1 MEQQLLAVQ
10 EELREGHA
18 GKALALL
25 QRLRELPGGR
35 PNWRLLELIAEGCKQ
50 LGDAEG
56 AAAALYQ
63 AAQEDEY
70 LRSQREH
77 YSGYLFA
84 LHYLPS
90 LSPEELARAH
100 FAYGELCRGEGLAEA
115 RKAAGSGQGAA
126 GKKRLRVGY
135 LAPSFCESAVL
146 RFAEPLLGLDPE
158 HFEVRAY
165 ALDAAEDETSR
176 RLGQRVKLVSL
187 AGLSTEEAAGR
198 IGGETLDILV
208 DLGGHSGGGRTLFL
222 LPYRLAPVQLAGIG
236 YFDTWGLPP
245 GWVQGL
251 LADGSLVRPGEEG
264 RFTEN
269 LWRLPQALAFQ
280 PTEELRQAREQARA
294 GREAGEGGEGLSF
307 GVFQNFLKVTEAA
320 LAAWGEILRAVP
332 GSRLLLQDT
341 LPLSERAGAIR
352 QRAALAGLPLER
364 VEIRMGQ
371 RDFLRDYGRL
381 DLVLDTF
388 PYPGGYMT
396 ALALY
401 LGVPVVTLAGD
412 RYGSRLG
419 ESLLRAA
426 HRREWVGTSVE
437 EYVEKAVKL
446 AGSARR
452 LRREQRRLY
461 EDLPHSAL
469 LDTDSYVR
477 SVEESFIG
485 MRCKRCSRI

>member
-1 MEQQLLAVQ
+1 MMEQQLLAVQ

-35 PNWRLLELIAEGCKQ
+35 PNWRLLELIAESCKQ

-84 LHYLPS
+84 LHYLPG

-115 RKAAGSGQGAA
+115 RKAASSGGRRQGTA
-126 GKKRLRVGY
+126 GKQRLRVGY

-187 AGLSTEEAAGR
+187 AGLSTEAAAER
-198 IGGETLDILV
+198 IGGEAPDILV

-236 YFDTWGLPP
+236 YFDTWGLPT

-251 LADGSLVRPGEEG
+251 LADCSLVRPGEEG

-269 LWRLPQALAFQ
+269 LWQLPQALAFQ

-294 GREAGEGGEGLSF
+294 CPRAEGVIRL
-307 GVFQNFLKVTEAA
+307 GVFQNFLKITDGA
-320 LAAWGEILRAVP
+320 LSAWGEILRAVP
-332 GSRLLLQDT
+332 GSRLVLQDT

-426 HRREWVGTSVE
+426 HRREWVGASVE
-437 EYVEKAVKL
+437 AYVEKAVKL

-485 MRCKRCSRI
+485 MRCR